1 MQTMGHDHD
10 HQYLTLE
17 AAPPEDASGKA
28 RLRYKDTFRVTVIG
42 SVIDLLLA
50 IAKIMA
56 GLSAHSQALIADGV
70 HSLSDLATDVIVIYA
85 AKHAHQEA
93 DEQHPYGHGRI
104 ETAATVILGIALLAV
119 GVGIGWD
126 AGTRLFHPDE
136 LLQPTLLA
144 MLIAGISVVSKE
156 AIYHYTMHYAKK
168 HRSEMLR
175 ANAWHSRTDAISS
188 IVVVIGVAG
197 TMAGLPYLDA
207 IAAIVVALMIVKIG
221 WDLGYQAI
229 KELIDTG
236 LEPELVEEIREKVLE
251 VKEVQSLHM
260 LRTRRMGGHALAD
273 VHIQVSPR
281 ISVSE
286 GHQIAETVRQIMI
299 REFEELSDVMVHID
313 PENDEAGPTTAG
325 LPLRSR
331 FQDRLKAAWEGCPAA
346 EQIKRYNLHYLNG
359 HIELEIFLPVE
370 TMGDSARTT
379 EIKEQLT
386 QASRKLGFIGN
397 VRVYYS

>member
-1 MQTMGHDHD
+1 MGQD
-10 HQYLTLE
+10 HQHHLLE
-17 AAPPEDASGKA
+17 AAPKDNSSAKA
-28 RLRYKDTFRVTVIG
+28 KLRYKDTFRVTIIG

-50 IAKIMA
+50 VAKIIA
-56 GLSAHSQALIADGV
+56 GLAAHSQALIADGV

-85 AKHAHQEA
+85 AKHAHLEA
-93 DEQHPYGHGRI
+93 DEEHPYGHGRI
-104 ETAATVILGIALLAV
+104 ETAATVLLGIALLAV
-119 GVGIGWD
+119 GAGIGWD

-136 LLQPTLLA
+136 LLHPTLMA
-144 MLIAGISVVSKE
+144 MLIAGVSVVSKE

-197 TMAGLPYLDA
+197 TMAGLAYLDA
-207 IAAIVVALMIVKIG
+207 IAAIIVALMIVKIG

-229 KELIDTG
+229 QELIDTG
-236 LEPELVEEIREKVLE
+236 LEPAMVEEIREKVLE

-331 FQDRLKAAWEGCPAA
+331 FQDQLREAWDDCPAA
-346 EQIKRYNLHYLNG
+346 DQIKRYNLHYLNG
-359 HIELEIFLPVE
+359 RIELEIVLPIDVLDDG
-370 TMGDSARTT
+370 TKKSTA
-379 EIKEQLT
+379 IKEAIT
-386 QASRKLGFIGN
+386 QASRKLEFIGN
-397 VRVYYS
+397 VRIYYG